1 MEKDRFVASDK
12 KKKVKKQ
19 SGEASTSEPVVPE
32 VEKISGLARKMGGA
46 ISLLDY
52 VPDRHVGLR
61 QAGLCEREIRFPVKQ
76 VVVDRNGR
84 IAAHLSLVVPDL
96 WIPP

>member
-1 MEKDRFVASDK
+1 MEKADSLIVTRRR
-12 KKKVKKQ
+12 KQ
-19 SGEASTSEPVVPE
+19 RQQEQASTPEPVVSE
-32 VEKISGLARKMGGA
+32 VEKVSDLAKKKGGA

-76 VVVDRNGR
+76 VVVDRKGR
-84 IAAHLSLVVPDL
+84 VAAHLRFSCTRFVDPT
-96 WIPP
+96 